1 MLVIVSDLHL
11 TDGTTGMCMPA
22 GAFELFR
29 ERLQD
34 MAYDASNRGDGT
46 YRPIESFDLLLLG
59 DILDPLPSTG
69 WIAEEK
75 GEPGYARPW
84 SKPDEP
90 AFVNRVSRITENV
103 ISANAESLETLRRI
117 AAGEGI
123 SLPPATK
130 NHQVDRRVLHDPS
143 SHQRLPVQVRIH
155 YMIGNHDW
163 YYHLPGLGM
172 DRVRSKIVKI
182 MGLANNSSPFPYVL
196 DESDLLN
203 HLLQQ
208 HSVFARHGDYY
219 DPYNLHKK
227 NRDHA
232 SLSDAV
238 CVELFIRIGVQ
249 IRSELQGQL
258 PDGFF
263 RDLDE
268 MGSVRPPLMTPVWIA
283 SLLDRYKASTA
294 QREKIDDIWHELVE
308 QFSKLDFLDEINQPF
323 AFDMI
328 DALRIALR
336 FARLTSIDNLN
347 DWALAIEKFT
357 GLLGL
362 GGRSNASYEK
372 YAVQEESYIAR
383 EARFIVYGHTHQFA
397 VTPLRSTIQNGASFD
412 QMYLNAG
419 SWLPVH
425 ETCDADSNKKGFILH
440 KTMGYLGI
448 FKEDERRSKAYET
461 WNGTLD
467 I

>member
-11 TDGTTGMCMPA
+11 TDGTTGMCIPA

-29 ERLQD
+29 ERLED
-34 MAYDASNRGDGT
+34 MAYDASQRGDGT

-59 DILDPLPSTG
+59 DILDPLPSTQ

-84 SKPDEP
+84 SKPDDP
-90 AFVNRVSRITENV
+90 AFVNKVSKITDKVMSE
-103 ISANAESLETLRRI
+103 NAESLAILCRI
-117 AAGEGI
+117 ARGEGI

-130 NHQVDRRVLHDPS
+130 NHLADRRVSHDS
-143 SHQRLPVQVRIH
+143 NSYERLPVQVRMH
-155 YMIGNHDW
+155 YMVGNHDW
-163 YYHLPGLGM
+163 YYHLPGSGM
-172 DRVRSKIVKI
+172 DQIRSKIVNV
-182 MGLANNSSPFPYVL
+182 MGLVNTLSPFPYVL
-196 DESDLLN
+196 DESDLIEDVLR
-203 HLLQQ
+203 Q

-219 DPYNLHKK
+219 DSYNLYKK

-238 CVELFIRIGVQ
+238 CIELFTRMGVQ
-249 IRSELQGQL
+249 IRSELQGKL
-258 PDGFF
+258 PPGFF

-268 MGSVRPPLMTPVWIA
+268 MGSVRPALMTPVWIA
-283 SLLDRYKASTA
+283 NLLDRYKVSTV
-294 QREKIDDIWHELVE
+294 QREKIDDLWHDMIE
-308 QFSKLDFLDEINQPF
+308 QFSKLEFLNELNEPF
-323 AFDMI
+323 AFDMV
-328 DALRIALR
+328 DAIKIALK
-336 FARLTSIDNLN
+336 FARLTSIDNLD
-347 DWALAIEKFT
+347 DWVLAIEKLV
-357 GLLGL
+357 GQLGL
-362 GGRSNASYEK
+362 GGTSKGSYEK
-372 YAVQEESYIAR
+372 YAVQEEAYLAR

-397 VTPLRSTIQNGASFD
+397 VTPLRSTIKNDAPLD

-419 SWLPVH
+419 TWLPVH
-425 ETCDADSNKKGFILH
+425 KICDADQNKKGFILH

-448 FKEDERRSKAYET
+448 FKEDERTSKAYET